1 MRTEK
6 AQPTT
11 ALHSRSR
18 WYWFEVVALFC
29 AIGLLIGGIV
39 YMMLKTYAY
48 DNQPVATKTDASY
61 QEQISDSGYSGVR
74 VRHVDMRN
82 HEVQA
87 QLDYPVT
94 KWERLN
100 NMVAAKLEAEYHEFV
115 SEQGGGSR
123 PGQQRATFAVHHQAG
138 DIISLRVSV
147 ERIIDGKVTS
157 QRQFVWTFN
166 GADTKDG
173 QPGRVI
179 ELRDLV
185 ADKVGAYEKLSAI
198 VRKKAAQQTAEAK
211 APLLEAQSGQL
222 LGADQNIGIVRLSAH
237 SFGVIVNY
245 RPLGWQEERSQIIE
259 VAVADVMDMLQNDT
273 ARLLLDVPRP
283 APPEPAQLKP
293 AATSAVA
300 KGCGNCV
307 AITFDDGPGQY
318 TARLLDMLDRLQV
331 RATFFAVGTQIDR
344 YPQLVQRE
352 LQAGHT
358 VASHTWNHPQ
368 LSTLAD
374 SQIQQ
379 QIDSTNDAMRRAIN
393 RPARYLR
400 PPYGDYDDRV
410 LKLLAAR
417 QMSAVLW
424 NVDTRDWADHNSD
437 LVCHRAVNGATPGS
451 IILLHDIHLTSV
463 NAVPCIVEGLRARG
477 FAMVTIEQLLGQGE
491 PGKVYRKA
499 Q

>member
-1 MRTEK
+1 
-6 AQPTT
+6 
-11 ALHSRSR
+11 
-18 WYWFEVVALFC
+18 
-29 AIGLLIGGIV
+29 
-39 YMMLKTYAY
+39 MMLKTYAY

-138 DIISLRVSV
+138 DIISLRVSI

-185 ADKVGAYEKLSAI
+185 ADKAGAYEKLSAI

-222 LGADQNIGIVRLSAH
+222 STT
-237 SFGVIVNY
+237 GVARRALANY
-245 RPLGWQEERSQIIE
+245 RSSCRRRYGYAAKRYRS
-259 VAVADVMDMLQNDT
+259 
-273 ARLLLDVPRP
+273 
-283 APPEPAQLKP
+283 
-293 AATSAVA
+293 AT
-300 KGCGNCV
+300 
-307 AITFDDGPGQY
+307 I
-318 TARLLDMLDRLQV
+318 
-331 RATFFAVGTQIDR
+331 
-344 YPQLVQRE
+344 
-352 LQAGHT
+352 
-358 VASHTWNHPQ
+358 
-368 LSTLAD
+368 
-374 SQIQQ
+374 
-379 QIDSTNDAMRRAIN
+379 
-393 RPARYLR
+393 
-400 PPYGDYDDRV
+400 
-410 LKLLAAR
+410 
-417 QMSAVLW
+417 
-424 NVDTRDWADHNSD
+424 
-437 LVCHRAVNGATPGS
+437 
-451 IILLHDIHLTSV
+451 
-463 NAVPCIVEGLRARG
+463 
-477 FAMVTIEQLLGQGE
+477 
-491 PGKVYRKA
+491 
-499 Q
+499 